1 MKRLSLLLLG
11 MALAICTNAQFK
23 GSVSVVSQEYYRPYQ
38 IAFNFSSVCKSMGVN
53 QEEFAPILDQWLN
66 ANRDKNTVYENMK
79 MVYMTSDANQPEA
92 GGDTHG
98 FFMLTADGH
107 YTQWGAEND
116 PNAWGCNVT
125 LDLKMNILCFNV
137 YFTPSGIGEFDDESL
152 VKVGDCLQAS
162 FAVAYGDK
170 VATFDVAMNLV
181 ADKNGTEIPL
191 LSLDKVGEKEVSV
204 KYSVGKSCITDL
216 NLDSIATCFGE
227 GVRGGNLQLYVYAG
241 HDKKMLT
248 DRYTYELSPAAVL
261 EDNCVVQQDPY
272 NTRYFVFSYCPVP
285 QYFTINPHPDVFAD
299 GEHATGSVFL
309 VANDKYFEL
318 KLDVQ
323 FGDSEQEERNLAVV
337 SSAEQCGKFT
347 RIVNVEPTDTWGG
360 IHEPT
365 AVFSLPVIAKALGV
379 DCDELLDAFTDWKN
393 GKLTADGSEMIYNLS
408 DHASTKYT
416 SGVGGYW
423 LKKDGKV
430 VSFGFD
436 SAWGCEFNV
445 NKTMKELR
453 FVLFQKPDVLKD
465 GDVCSV
471 QLGICYKGRMAVLE
485 IIMNVKDGGNGELI
499 ALSSLQKVGEKVLT
513 GTFSDPSDRLKI
525 KLDLNDFASLFK
537 GDVVGKALKLYVMTD
552 AEKQLLTDHYSY
564 EISPT
569 VALDIEGTE
578 FNDLSSHD
586 YYVLSYSPYENLFV
600 ISMHPDA
607 FKGGQ
612 KSSGSVFLVSGDQY
626 YELVMDILFGSEQDE
641 KTHFDILATEQMDV
655 KLMLTGDYYT
665 YLNKLT
671 GEYALVQSPVD
682 WKTVVDLLGTET
694 PVLYAEQK
702 EDGNISYTSRYN
714 AAPGQGFWFTTD
726 GHNAYRTSFFGTTT
740 KIGMYYSDGSFKWY
754 EEPFV
759 DTNAGEIYTLNL
771 YFTNPLKG
779 TAVKY
784 VINVEFVDE
793 ISNPSL
799 CYVRRLPAGMD
810 TSTRIEEVCVKS
822 DERSVKSGFY
832 NLQGL
837 RINGLQKG
845 LNIVDGK
852 KVWVK

>member
-11 MALAICTNAQFK
+11 MALAICATAQFK
-23 GSVSVVSQEYYRPYQ
+23 GSVSVVPQEYYRPYQ
-38 IAFNFSSVCKSMGVN
+38 IAFNFSSVCKSMGVT

-66 ANRDKNTVYENMK
+66 VNRDKNTVYENMK

-98 FFMLTADGH
+98 YFMFTADGH
-107 YTQWGAEND
+107 YTQWGVEEA
-116 PNAWGCNVT
+116 PSAWGCNVT

-323 FGDSEQEERNLAVV
+323 FGDSEQEERNMSVV
-337 SSAEQCGKFT
+337 AAAEQCGKFT
-347 RIVNVEPTDTWGG
+347 RTLNVEPEFIGSP
-360 IHEPT
+360 HEVIASFNLVT
-365 AVFSLPVIAKALGV
+365 IAKALGT
-379 DCDELLDAFTDWKN
+379 DCDELLEALKAWKS
-393 GKLTADGSEMIYNLS
+393 GKETADGTEMVYNLS

-416 SGVGGYW
+416 AGIGGYN
-423 LKKDGKV
+423 LDKEGKV
-430 VSFGFD
+430 ISFGGN
-436 SAWGCEFNV
+436 WGCQLDIN
-445 NKTMKELR
+445 TAMRELR
-453 FVLFQKPDVLKD
+453 FLLFHFYDSLKD
-465 GDVCSV
+465 GDVCNV
-471 QLGICYKGRMAVLE
+471 QLGLYYKGRMVELE
-485 IIMNVKDGGNGELI
+485 ITLNVKEGNIGELI
-499 ALSSLQKVGEKVLT
+499 ALSGLKKVGEQVVSGIYADPNNVLKT
-513 GTFSDPSDRLKI
+513 QLN
-525 KLDLNDFASLFK
+525 LDSIASLFD
-537 GDVVGKALKLYVMTD
+537 GDVIGKALKLYVISD
-552 AEKQLLTDHYSY
+552 AEKQLLTDRYSY
-564 EISPT
+564 ETAPCAI
-569 VALDIEGTE
+569 LNIESTE
-578 FNDLSSHD
+578 YQDYSSYA
-586 YYVLSYSPYENLFV
+586 YYSVSYFPYQNLLAV
-600 ISMHPDA
+600 STHPDA

-612 KSSGSVFLVSGDQY
+612 KTSGSVFLVANGQY
-626 YELVMDILFGSEQDE
+626 YELLMDVQFGTELDE
-641 KTHFDILATEQMDV
+641 KSHLNILATEQMDV
-655 KLMLTGDYYT
+655 YLMLTDDYYS
-665 YLNKLT
+665 YINRQT
-671 GEYALVQSPVD
+671 GERALIQSAVD
-682 WKTVVDLLGTET
+682 MSKIEELLGTEN
-694 PVLYAEQK
+694 PVLYAEQMQ
-702 EDGNISYTSRYN
+702 DGQLIYTCHYN
-714 AAPGQGFWFTTD
+714 AAPGQGFWFAPY
-726 GHNAYRTSFFGTTT
+726 GHQAYRSSINGPEIKF
-740 KIGMYYSDGSFKWY
+740 GMYYSDGSFKWY
-754 EEPFV
+754 GVPFGDLEV
-759 DTNAGEIYTLNL
+759 GETYTVNL
-771 YFTNPLKG
+771 YFTNAEKD

-784 VINVEFVDE
+784 IINVTFVNE
-793 ISNPSL
+793 INNANY
-799 CYVRRLPAGMD
+799 CHVRHLPIGLDA
-810 TSTRIEEVCVKS
+810 STGIEENVTMK
-822 DERSVKSGFY
+822 EFKNEKIY
-832 NLQGL
+832 NLDGQ
-837 RINGLQKG
+837 RINSLQKG

-852 KVWVK
+852 KIWVK